1 MKNNSELQKDVQN
14 ALLWEPFLH
23 AAEIGVSVKDGVV
36 TLSGTVDSYSKKISA
51 ERATKNVVG
60 VKAIAE
66 DISIQYAGSEQKNDT
81 EIATEIVNSWKTNW
95 QIPTEKINVKVEDG
109 WVKLDGSVGWNY
121 QKVASE
127 HSINHLAG
135 VKGVTNLIS
144 IRSESKDSVEERA
157 VENALERNW
166 TIDARNVKVEVSKN
180 NVKLSGMVHSLYQK
194 DEAERLAWN
203 APGVCSVE
211 NNLAVISN
219 Q

>member
-1 MKNNSELQKDVQN
+1 MKNNSELQEDVQN
-14 ALLWEPFLH
+14 ALKWEPLLH
-23 AAEIGVSVKDGVV
+23 AAEIGVTVKDGIV

-66 DISIQYAGSEQKNDT
+66 NISIQYAGSEFKNDT
-81 EIATEIVNSWKTNW
+81 EIATDIVNSWKNNW
-95 QIPTEKINVKVEDG
+95 QVPTNNIKLKVEDG
-109 WVKLDGSVGWNY
+109 WVKLDGTVGWNY
-121 QKVASE
+121 QKVASA

-144 IRSESKDSVEERA
+144 IKAESTDRIEERA
-157 VENALERNW
+157 VQNALERNW
-166 TIDARNVKVEVSKN
+166 TIDAKNVKVEVNQNK
-180 NVKLSGMVHSLYQK
+180 VKLTGLVHSLYQK

-211 NNLAVISN
+211 NELAVIAN

>member
-1 MKNNSELQKDVQN
+1 MKNNSKLQEDVQN
-14 ALLWEPFLH
+14 ALKWEPFLN
-23 AAEIGVSVKDGVV
+23 AAEIGVTVKDGVV

-81 EIATEIVNSWKTNW
+81 EIATEIVNSWKNNW
-95 QIPTEKINVKVEDG
+95 QIPSEKINVKVEDG
-109 WVKLDGSVGWNY
+109 WVKLDGTVAWNY
-121 QKVASE
+121 QKEASMR
-127 HSINHLAG
+127 SINHLSG
-135 VKGVTNLIS
+135 VKGVTNLIT
-144 IRSESKDSVEERA
+144 IRSESKDSIEERA
-157 VENALERNW
+157 VQNALERNW
-166 TIDARNVKVEVSKN
+166 TIDAKNVKVEVNQNK
-180 NVKLSGMVHSLYQK
+180 VRLSGMVHSLYQK

-211 NNLAVISN
+211 NDLAVISA

>member
-1 MKNNSELQKDVQN
+1 MKNNSELQEDVQN
-14 ALLWEPFLH
+14 ALQWEPFLH

-95 QIPTEKINVKVEDG
+95 EIPTEKINVKVEDG
-109 WVKLDGSVGWNY
+109 WVKLDGTVGWNY

-127 HSINHLAG
+127 RSINHLAG

-144 IRSESKDSVEERA
+144 IRSESKDSIEERA

-166 TIDARNVKVEVSKN
+166 TIDARNVKVEVNKN

-211 NNLAVISN
+211 NNLAVIST

>member
-1 MKNNSELQKDVQN
+1 MKNNSELQEDVQN

-81 EIATEIVNSWKTNW
+81 EIATSIVNSWKTNW

-109 WVKLDGSVGWNY
+109 WVKLDGTVGWNY

-144 IRSESKDSVEERA
+144 IRSESKDSLEERA

-166 TIDARNVKVEVSKN
+166 AIDAKNVKVEVDQN

-211 NNLAVISN
+211 NNLAVIST